1 VLVGD
6 EIAAVVDL
14 KTIGVRRKPFLGQ
27 PLDLESAT
35 LALVAA
41 GRRSKKHCIA
51 SRRFQ
56 LAR

>member
-14 KTIGVRRKPFLGQ
+14 KTDRERQKLLVQRWTWVGDRSRRLRKKKI
-27 PLDLESAT
+27 EE
-35 LALVAA
+35 ALH
-41 GRRSKKHCIA
+41 RFE
-51 SRRFQ
+51 RFQ